1 MSIELIVLDVDG
13 TMTDSRISYTEA
25 GDEVKSFNVKD
36 GLGIVSWMKLGKKVA
51 IITGRNSKI
60 VAKRA
65 KELGIEYYYQGIKD
79 KRKVLAELLEK
90 LDISYDQ
97 VATIGDDLN
106 DYTMLQDAAISFV
119 PKDAAGVVE
128 KIATVS
134 LRRRGGDGAVREMI
148 DYLIE
153 KEGLT
158 EELHRIW
165 SVE

>member
-13 TMTDSRISYTEA
+13 TMTDSRISYTES

-36 GLGIVSWMKLGKKVA
+36 GLGIASWMRLGKKVA
-51 IITGRNSKI
+51 IITGRRSKI
-60 VAKRA
+60 VERRA
-65 KELGIEYYYQGIKD
+65 AELHIEYCYQGIKN
-79 KRKVLAELLEK
+79 KRETLSALLQK
-90 LDISYDQ
+90 LGLSYEN

-106 DYTMLQDAAISFV
+106 DYTMLKDVAISFV
-119 PKDAAGVVE
+119 PKDACVVVE
-128 KIATVS
+128 RIATVTLS
-134 LRRRGGDGAVREMI
+134 KRGGEGAVREMI

-158 EELHRIW
+158 DELHRIW